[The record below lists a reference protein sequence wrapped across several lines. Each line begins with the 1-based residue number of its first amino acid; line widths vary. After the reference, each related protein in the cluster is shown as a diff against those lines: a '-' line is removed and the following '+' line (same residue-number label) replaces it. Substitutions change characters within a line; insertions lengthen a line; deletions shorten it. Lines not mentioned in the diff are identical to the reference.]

1 MNKALPY
8 RLPAMLAALC
18 LMLVC
23 LLTVLPTAVSAETT
37 IEEDQQKLSELE
49 AQRKAYT
56 QQLEALQAQI
66 SASQNEEKTLLAEKS
81 ELEQEI
87 TLLDSSIETNEAL
100 MEQYQF
106 QIESNEI
113 ALIALEDELAEEM
126 EIYGQVLC
134 YYAKYGEASTF
145 EILFS
150 SKSFSDFLTRLDYVG
165 FILEYNN
172 TIVDDITRTTQDI
185 ETAKAQNEAYLAEC
199 VTLSEEL
206 NASRATYDERTAEL
220 ETLLANVKDTQ
231 LSTQAD
237 LEELK
242 AEDNRILQSIQQ
254 LQEQIDSKE
263 SFTPSGSGY
272 SWPFAANVTSSL
284 YISSP
289 FEWRTNPVTNR
300 AELHKGL
307 DIPAPYGTPI
317 QAVMD
322 GVVIESGYSAGGY
335 GNYVIIY
342 HGNGMS
348 TMYAHCSKLLVNT
361 GTKVLQNQ
369 VIARV
374 GSTGQSTG
382 NHLHIAFIKGSTYY
396 NPADYLPADMLNKI
410 NTRGYNLHSLTSY
423 TP

>member
-113 ALIALEDELAEEM
+113 ALVALEDELAEEM

-220 ETLLANVKDTQ
+220 ETAACKCKRYAAQHAGRPRRTQSGGQPHSSVHPAASGTDRQQGELYAQRQRLFLAFCRERHKQPVH
-231 LSTQAD
+231 
-237 LEELK
+237 
-242 AEDNRILQSIQQ
+242 IQSVRMAYQ
-254 LQEQIDSKE
+254 
-263 SFTPSGSGY
+263 PGY
-272 SWPFAANVTSSL
+272 KPCGVAQGAGH
-284 YISSP
+284 P
-289 FEWRTNPVTNR
+289 CPVRHTDP
-300 AELHKGL
+300 G
-307 DIPAPYGTPI
+307 G
-317 QAVMD
+317 D
-322 GVVIESGYSAGGY
+322 GW
-335 GNYVIIY
+335 
-342 HGNGMS
+342 
-348 TMYAHCSKLLVNT
+348 C
-361 GTKVLQNQ
+361 
-369 VIARV
+369 R
-374 GSTGQSTG
+374 
-382 NHLHIAFIKGSTYY
+382 
-396 NPADYLPADMLNKI
+396 D
-410 NTRGYNLHSLTSY
+410 
-423 TP
+423 

>member
-113 ALIALEDELAEEM
+113 ALVALEDELAEEM

-369 VIARV
+369 VISRV